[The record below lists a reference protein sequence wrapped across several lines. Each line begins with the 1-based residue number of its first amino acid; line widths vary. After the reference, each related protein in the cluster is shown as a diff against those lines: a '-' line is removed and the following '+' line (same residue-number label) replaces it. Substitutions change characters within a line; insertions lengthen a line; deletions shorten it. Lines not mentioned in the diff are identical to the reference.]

1 MCGTVLSCRRARR
14 CSRYAEVAAPSPQV
28 VPPHSQERAMRGFL
42 VLCAL
47 VAAPFAVSAS
57 QDRSGSA
64 PREHDD
70 AEQCENADGDGDRSN
85 DVRTLTGQQDGE
97 EADEADEA
105 EEAEEQCA
113 PPPPPPPGV
122 TVDGRVF
129 DVATGL
135 GLSGWSVD
143 LSGSVTATAL
153 TDVNGNY
160 SFSVPAG
167 TYTVRSEERRV
178 GKECRSRWSP
188 YH

>member
-1 MCGTVLSCRRARR
+1 
-14 CSRYAEVAAPSPQV
+14 
-28 VPPHSQERAMRGFL
+28 MRGFL

-47 VAAPFAVSAS
+47 VAAPFAVSVS

-64 PREHDD
+64 PREHD
-70 AEQCENADGDGDRSN
+70 AVEQCDNEHGDADDDRSN

-122 TVDGRVF
+122 TVDGRVY

-143 LSGSVTATAL
+143 
-153 TDVNGNY
+153 
-160 SFSVPAG
+160 
-167 TYTVRSEERRV
+167 
-178 GKECRSRWSP
+178 
-188 YH
+188 

>member
-1 MCGTVLSCRRARR
+1 
-14 CSRYAEVAAPSPQV
+14 
-28 VPPHSQERAMRGFL
+28 MRGFL

-47 VAAPFAVSAS
+47 VAAPFAVSVS

-64 PREHDD
+64 PREHD
-70 AEQCENADGDGDRSN
+70 AVEQCDNEHGDADDDRSN

-97 EADEADEA
+97 EADEA
-105 EEAEEQCA
+105 EEGEEQCA

-143 LSGSVTATAL
+143 LSGSVSATAL
-153 TDVNGNY
+153 TDGNGNY
-160 SFSVPAG
+160 SFTVPAG
-167 TYTVRSEERRV
+167 TYTVCEGMPLPGWTNTFPPNGPTCPFGLGYGPFILTAGQSASLNNF
-178 GKECRSRWSP
+178 GNTHP
-188 YH
+188 

>member
-28 VPPHSQERAMRGFL
+28 VRPHSQERAMRGFL

-64 PREHDD
+64 PREHDGVECERAD
-70 AEQCENADGDGDRSN
+70 ADDDRSN
-85 DVRTLTGQQDGE
+85 DLRTLTGQQDGE
-97 EADEADEA
+97 EAEEA
-105 EEAEEQCA
+105 EEAEEQC
-113 PPPPPPPGV
+113 PPPPPPPPAPGA

-143 LSGSVTATAL
+143 LSGSVSATAL
-153 TDVNGNY
+153 TDGNGNY
-160 SFSVPAG
+160 SFTVPAG

>member
-1 MCGTVLSCRRARR
+1 
-14 CSRYAEVAAPSPQV
+14 
-28 VPPHSQERAMRGFL
+28 MRGFL

-70 AEQCENADGDGDRSN
+70 AEQCENANGDGDRSN

-167 TYTVRSEERRV
+167 TYTVCEGMPLPGWTNTFPPNGPTCPFGLGYGPFILTAGQSASLNNF
-178 GKECRSRWSP
+178 GNTHP
-188 YH
+188 